1 MQGQLTIGVTEH
13 PERYSES
20 DMVFIGQNNYS
31 IRYGMNITRSSGVG
45 NQSFQG
51 GPSSTISSDMN
62 TTSEYIF

>member
-1 MQGQLTIGVTEH
+1 MQGQLTTGVTEH
-13 PERYSES
+13 PEGYGEN

-31 IRYGMNITRSSGVG
+31 IRDRMNTTRSSGVG

-62 TTSEYIF
+62 TTSEYIY